1 MKMHAL
7 LFAALAGLSTT
18 AATAGTI
25 ANPTPV
31 RLAEMVTYIE
41 ATYGGE
47 VTAIEFDAAG
57 DKGPHYH
64 VGLWYP
70 KAGPAQMDIDAVSRR
85 IVVHDTGDLPVGSM
99 TLADAVTLASTHV
112 PGRLTIA
119 QLDAADGTR
128 PHYDVDVRL
137 NSGKI
142 ARLKIDAA
150 TREIGWRQPPVVDE

>member
-1 MKMHAL
+1 MKMHTL
-7 LFAALAGLSTT
+7 LFAALAAVSTT
-18 AATAGTI
+18 AAAGTT
-25 ANPTPV
+25 ANPAPL
-31 RLAEMVTYIE
+31 RLAEMVKYVE

-57 DKGPHYH
+57 DKSPHYH

-70 KAGPAQMDIDAVSRR
+70 QAGPAQMDIDAVSRR
-85 IVVHDTGDLPVGSM
+85 IVVHDTGDLPAGAM
-99 TLADAVTLASTHV
+99 TLAEATTLVSTHV

-119 QLDAADGTR
+119 QLDAADGTP

-137 NSGKI
+137 DSGKI